1 MRTGLKAGAAYASSV
16 VMGSV
21 LALLFG
27 GGAFAW
33 YLSRFNGP
41 GMSAGHAGGVG
52 GVLAMLAS
60 PPLLVAML
68 LMLYVPFYLVIGVK
82 QGHAGALQ
90 QVVRAHG
97 RSISQRLASAIAGRI
112 EAMPR
117 AHGALQRV
125 PDWLTVETLSRQL
138 EPALGE
144 SKAVRGAIGFVL
156 GRLPLSDMVAHWQQT
171 QGEFGAAAAGAEDP
185 ALRTM
190 LTQRIDQSLQ
200 EAATPS
206 HRIWWIAI
214 GVHAALVAAGFY
226 LTR

>member
-16 VMGSV
+16 VVGGL
-21 LALLFG
+21 LAPLFG
-27 GGAFAW
+27 GGALAW

-60 PPLLVAML
+60 PSLLVAML
-68 LMLYVPFYLVIGVK
+68 LMLYVPLYLFIGAR

-97 RSISQRLASAIAGRI
+97 RTISQRLASAIAGRI

-117 AHGALQRV
+117 THGALRRV
-125 PDWLTVETLSRQL
+125 PDWLTVETLGRQL
-138 EPALGE
+138 EPVFGE
-144 SKAVRGAIGFVL
+144 SKAVRAAIGFVL
-156 GRLPLSDMVAHWQQT
+156 ARLPLSDMVAHWQQT

-185 ALRTM
+185 ALRIM
-190 LTQRIDQSLQ
+190 LTQRIGAVLED
-200 EAATPS
+200 AATPS
-206 HRIWWIAI
+206 HKIWWIAI
-214 GVHAALVAAGFY
+214 GAHAALVAAGFY

>member
-16 VMGSV
+16 VVGGL
-21 LALLFG
+21 LALLCG

-41 GMSAGHAGGVG
+41 GMSAGHAGGIG

-68 LMLYVPFYLVIGVK
+68 LMLYIPLYLVIGVK

-97 RSISQRLASAIAGRI
+97 HTISQRLASAIAGRI

-117 AHGALQRV
+117 THGALQRV

-138 EPALGE
+138 EPVLGE
-144 SKAVRGAIGFVL
+144 SKAVRLAIGFVL
-156 GRLPLSDMVAHWQQT
+156 ARLPLSDMVAHWQQT
-171 QGEFGAAAAGAEDP
+171 QGEFGAAAAGAEDA

-190 LTQRIDQSLQ
+190 LNQRIGDAL
-200 EAATPS
+200 EDATTPS
-206 HRIWWIAI
+206 HKIWWIAV
-214 GVHAALVAAGFY
+214 GVHAVLVAAGFH

>member
-1 MRTGLKAGAAYASSV
+1 MRTGLKASAAYASSV
-16 VMGSV
+16 VAGAL
-21 LALLFG
+21 LALVFG

-41 GMSAGHAGGVG
+41 GMLAGHAGSVG

-68 LMLYVPFYLVIGVK
+68 MMLFVPLYVMIGVK

-90 QVVRAHG
+90 QIVRAHG
-97 RSISQRLASAIAGRI
+97 RTISQRSAAAIAGRI

-117 AHGALQRV
+117 THGALQRV
-125 PDWLTVETLSRQL
+125 PDWLTVETLGRQL
-138 EPALGE
+138 EPVLGE
-144 SKAVRGAIGFVL
+144 SKAVRAAIGFVL
-156 GRLPLSDMVAHWQQT
+156 ARLPLSDMVAHWQQT

-185 ALRTM
+185 ALRSM
-190 LTQRIDQSLQ
+190 LTQRIGDALQ

-206 HRIWWIAI
+206 HKIWWIAI
-214 GVHAALVAAGFY
+214 GAHAALVVAGFY